1 MALTNGARDT
11 VRVVVEDSGI
21 GIKAEEIDSIF
32 HEFKR
37 GDSPEVHSK
46 EGVGLGLAIVKRSL
60 QHLRGEIRVES
71 IYGKGSK
78 FTVTLPKALAA
89 GIG

>member
-37 GDSPEVHSK
+37 GDSPEVRSK
-46 EGVGLGLAIVKRSL
+46 DGVGLGLAIVKRSL
-60 QHLRGEIRVES
+60 QHLRGEIHVES
-71 IYGKGSK
+71 VYGKGSR
-78 FTVTLPKALAA
+78 FTVTLPKTSAA